1 MIPDFSKPSHPLD
14 TDQFPK
20 ISLKRHVHCPL
31 HMEKEH
37 PVGQNRSELIIIT
50 KLNVL
55 KEIGAMLSQI
65 NHLFPNP
72 VQTFLFSVR
81 G

>member
-1 MIPDFSKPSHPLD
+1 
-14 TDQFPK
+14 
-20 ISLKRHVHCPL
+20 
-31 HMEKEH
+31 MEKEH

-50 KLNVL
+50 ELNVL